1 MNKYN
6 TRVVIG
12 AQWGDEGKGK
22 ISDYLA
28 QKAEMVVRYQGGNNA
43 GHSIVFDGTRYA
55 LRHIPSGV
63 FNPKTINVMA
73 QGMVINPKMLLEEM
87 ADLEAK
93 GITDY
98 NLVIS
103 DRAHVILPYHL
114 DLDEAW
120 ETLKGQVSPDKMI
133 GTTKKGIGPAYEDK
147 AARIGIRM
155 GDFIHEESFKEALED
170 ALLIKN
176 KVLQAFD
183 LKTYTVDEIF
193 NEYKEYAK
201 ILAHRITETGA
212 LIAKAADEG
221 KEIIFEGAQG
231 VMLCLDN
238 GTYPYVTSSSP
249 TASSIPLA
257 AGLNPS
263 YISRVTG
270 IVKAYTTRVGTGALP
285 TRIEESDPEIAQH
298 IRKVGREYGTV
309 TGRPRWV
316 GWLDTVVLKH
326 ATRVSGL
333 TDLSIML
340 LDVLDELD
348 TIKIGYAY
356 ELDGKEIDYIPG
368 SNRVYESVKVKY
380 VEMPGWK
387 QDITGVKTWDELPVE
402 AQNYILKIQEL
413 VGVKVSIFSV
423 GPDRTQTI
431 TLD

>member
-1 MNKYN
+1 MKKYN

-28 QKAEMVVRYQGGNNA
+28 QKADMVVRYQGGNNA

-55 LRHIPSGV
+55 LKHIPSGV
-63 FNPKTINVMA
+63 FNPTTINVMA
-73 QGMVINPKMLLEEM
+73 QGMVINPKMLLDEM
-87 ADLEAK
+87 KDLENK

-103 DRAHVILPYHL
+103 DRAHIILPYHL

-120 ETLKGQVSPDKMI
+120 ETLKASVSPNKMI

-155 GDFIHEESFKEALED
+155 GDFINEDSFKEGLKD

-176 KVLQAFD
+176 VVLKAFG

-193 NEYKEYAK
+193 NEYKVYAK
-201 ILAHRITETGA
+201 LLAHRVTETGS
-212 LIAKAADEG
+212 LIAKAANEG

-257 AGLNPS
+257 TGLNPS
-263 YISRVTG
+263 YISNVTG
-270 IVKAYTTRVGTGALP
+270 IVKAYTTRVGTGAMP
-285 TRIEESDPEIAQH
+285 TRIEESDPELAAH
-298 IRKVGREYGTV
+298 IRKVGHEFGTV
-309 TGRPRWV
+309 TGRPRFI
-316 GWLDTVVLKH
+316 GWLDTVLLKH

-340 LDVLDELD
+340 LDVLDDLD

-356 ELDGKEIDYIPG
+356 ELDGKEIDFIPG
-368 SNRVYESVKVKY
+368 SNAVYDSVKVKY
-380 VEMPGWK
+380 IEMPGWK
-387 QDITGVKTWDELPVE
+387 QDTTNVKTWEELPKE

-413 VGVKVSIFSV
+413 VGVKVSMFSV
-423 GPDRTQTI
+423 GPDRTQTVNI
-431 TLD
+431 